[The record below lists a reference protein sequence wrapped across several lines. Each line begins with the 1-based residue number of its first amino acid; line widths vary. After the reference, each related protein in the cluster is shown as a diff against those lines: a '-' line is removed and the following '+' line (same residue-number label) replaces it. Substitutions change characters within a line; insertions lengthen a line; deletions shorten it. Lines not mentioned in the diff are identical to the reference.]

1 MGLYNRFD
9 EHHIFLYGGGI
20 AFSLFT
26 CVIPFTLVMFW
37 LLGSIIGTAEI
48 TEQLNRLIYMIIPY
62 PSYAEYVRRI
72 IYTRVEELMV
82 YRAAAGF
89 IGLTGL
95 FFAASGL
102 FSSLRTVLNHV
113 FQIKTV
119 KHAIIGKLRDFGM
132 VLLLMSFFMVGA
144 IVLPA
149 FEVIKS
155 SALSFSM
162 FSYLGIGL
170 VDDILIS
177 VISFILIFIMFFIFY
192 DFIPYENFNK
202 KVPAIAALSATVLWE
217 IARRIFGFYIA
228 HIGSL
233 NKIYGAYALTIVV
246 AFWIYYTSIV
256 LIIGAEIGQLYRER
270 LDQIS
275 ILRSF
280 DEKT

>member
-1 MGLYNRFD
+1 
-9 EHHIFLYGGGI
+9 
-20 AFSLFT
+20 
-26 CVIPFTLVMFW
+26 
-37 LLGSIIGTAEI
+37 
-48 TEQLNRLIYMIIPY
+48 
-62 PSYAEYVRRI
+62 
-72 IYTRVEELMV
+72 
-82 YRAAAGF
+82 
-89 IGLTGL
+89 
-95 FFAASGL
+95 
-102 FSSLRTVLNHV
+102 
-113 FQIKTV
+113 
-119 KHAIIGKLRDFGM
+119 M

-202 KVPAIAALSATVLWE
+202 KVPAIAALSATILWE

-270 LDQIS
+270 LEQIS